1 MYDVIKIFKLEFKS
15 IPYIV
20 FFFHYWQF
28 LDDNKDNMINFKEF
42 VYVLGVVCKGDITQK
57 LKLLY
62 LLHQLSPHELEDMAS
77 PSPASPVSTKTGTK
91 IR

>member
-15 IPYIV
+15 IPLLSFCFI
-20 FFFHYWQF
+20 WQF

-77 PSPASPVSTKTGTK
+77 PSPASPASSKTGTK
-91 IR
+91 IS